1 MVRQSLSSVLVQCG
15 LLASCANMVVCASEF
30 SGATEVQKLLAD
42 NEYTLLACKS
52 NEMHSSEV

>member
-15 LLASCANMVVCASEF
+15 LLASCANMVCASEF